1 MVYGHREV
9 MYGNSHGCIKSD
21 VLSAT
26 TMRKLKYR
34 KKPVL
39 VASHTTGCLRKTY
52 ETILQ
57 RDLSYSDE
65 EIRIFY

>member
-9 MYGNSHGCIKSD
+9 MYSNSHACIKSD
-21 VLSAT
+21 ALSAT
-26 TMRKLKYR
+26 TARKLKYR
-34 KKPVL
+34 KKFIPV
-39 VASHTTGCLRKTY
+39 APHTMGCLQETY
-52 ETILQ
+52 DTILQ